1 MNYYFFPQITS
12 LKTTVTLANFPPT
25 VTPSWDAQPAYIHAT
40 FSTGTKWKIFFIR
53 EIAQGDM
60 FSFEV
65 EDLPEQPPEES
76 SVFLFM
82 NPNRLPEYMDLLP
95 IEKFMESEPNWRG
108 NIKLS
113 SETTSTS
120 YQGEYPDFMLN
131 LSKGTLLTFNP
142 LIQTQS
148 GVITQLIVVNILR
161 NPEIREGRL
170 FIVHQVSG
178 KLRKEC
184 RITTNTC
191 NLIDLSG
198 LEDDFQDPLCLY
210 SPDMVGVPL
219 FLSHDSSFNFMSLEH
234 SYPLH
239 EVTVFGDNARRHG
252 LLKKVKTYWI
262 NSIGENATH

>member
-1 MNYYFFPQITS
+1 MNYYFFPQILS

-25 VTPSWDAQPAYIHAT
+25 ITPSWNAQSSYIHAT
-40 FSTGTKWKIFFIR
+40 FSTGAKWKIFFIQ
-53 EIAQGDM
+53 EIAPGDI
-60 FSFEV
+60 FSLEV
-65 EDLPEQPPEES
+65 QDLPEQPPEGS

-82 NPNRLPEYMDLLP
+82 HPNRLSEDMDFLP
-95 IEKFMESEPNWRG
+95 IEKFMESEPSWRG

-113 SETTSTS
+113 SETTATS

-161 NPEIREGRL
+161 SPAIREGRL
-170 FIVHQVSG
+170 FIVNQISG

-198 LEDDFQDPLCLY
+198 LENDSEDPLCLY
-210 SPDMVGVPL
+210 SPDMIGVPL
-219 FLSHDSSFNFMSLEH
+219 FLSHDSSFSFMSLEH

-239 EVTVFGDNARRHG
+239 EVAVFGDNARRYG
-252 LLKKVKTYWI
+252 FLKEVKNYWI
-262 NSIGENATH
+262 DSIGENATH